1 VGLSEEEIVEIIDV
15 VVGRL
20 GYKFKFGYHTIDD
33 MRQQGRLFA
42 WEGMKNWDGIRPL
55 ENFLWTHVR
64 NRLYNFKRNNYSR
77 PEKPCINCP
86 ISAYDP
92 KLKESSLGCT
102 AFDKPSDCELYN
114 GWEERNA
121 SKRNL
126 MNSVSTLYE
135 SASNASYAVDVSNKE
150 ILELLDDRMP
160 VSFREDWIRFI
171 NNLRLPKVRREKLIE
186 VIMSILEENGIDPET
201 W

>member
-1 VGLSEEEIVEIIDV
+1 
-15 VVGRL
+15 
-20 GYKFKFGYHTIDD
+20 
-33 MRQQGRLFA
+33 
-42 WEGMKNWDGIRPL
+42 
-55 ENFLWTHVR
+55 
-64 NRLYNFKRNNYSR
+64 
-77 PEKPCINCP
+77 
-86 ISAYDP
+86 
-92 KLKESSLGCT
+92 
-102 AFDKPSDCELYN
+102 
-114 GWEERNA
+114 
-121 SKRNL
+121 